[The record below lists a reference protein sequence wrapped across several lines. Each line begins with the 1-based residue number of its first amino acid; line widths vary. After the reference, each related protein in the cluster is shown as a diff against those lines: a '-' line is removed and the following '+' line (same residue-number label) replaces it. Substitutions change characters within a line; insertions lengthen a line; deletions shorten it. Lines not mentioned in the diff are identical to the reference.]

1 MAIAATKMSPL
12 KSSDR
17 ISVSR
22 SRDGYISQLLSREKR
37 LLSTV
42 IFSTASIS
50 SGDRPLYTMEARE
63 RMSDGSSVSSLMMRV
78 TFLCSEI
85 SRGDTGLKT
94 PSSNMAS
101 TVLVMV
107 YSPVLETTLILTKKF
122 SQRQYR
128 FYINLMNL
136 INFGEGEYE

>member
-1 MAIAATKMSPL
+1 
-12 KSSDR
+12 
-17 ISVSR
+17 
-22 SRDGYISQLLSREKR
+22 
-37 LLSTV
+37 
-42 IFSTASIS
+42 
-50 SGDRPLYTMEARE
+50 
-63 RMSDGSSVSSLMMRV
+63 
-78 TFLCSEI
+78 
-85 SRGDTGLKT
+85 
-94 PSSNMAS
+94 MAS